1 MPLRKGSL
9 PDSIMKSSDHPKSEP
24 ELVQITIDGNLN
36 YAFKW
41 WDEQDAGGR
50 AVRYVVKDPT
60 CGVISYMLIVCANR
74 IPEGTALAAVKFY
87 AVEKPSASDYWPAET
102 AWANGE
108 TDIESAV
115 RICSPETTFQAYRGL
130 PGDLEQMIR
139 EHKAGKRHVHRPEKT
154 GTPLDALHAV
164 HADVRDL
171 KTSMSPLPGAVALLG
186 KGVETVRLNIEAIAK
201 NEYELRQ
208 ENSELQRL
216 HSEGFLKFATQ
227 VNGGDFTAL
236 IYIMALGN
244 RKKAADALGI
254 PHRSFYDRVDKWPGM
269 GSEYKRMFRLV
280 EWRKNVG
287 RQLKVRLEDSLLSGE
302 PNGSAENPE
311 TIRDVMTRMKE
322 QEVDSRDYPS
332 ILRDILDAMSKQNP
346 ANWRTV
352 NKEVIGIITEELPQ

>member
-1 MPLRKGSL
+1 METHDPSL
-9 PDSIMKSSDHPKSEP
+9 F
-24 ELVQITIDGNLN
+24 ELVQICIDGNLY

-41 WDEQDAGGR
+41 WDEQDTGGR

-60 CGVISYMLIVCANR
+60 CGVISYMLIFCAPR
-74 IPEGTALAAVKFY
+74 IPCGTGLAAVKFY
-87 AVEKPSASDYWPAET
+87 EVECPDERGYWPAET
-102 AWANGE
+102 SWANGDV
-108 TDIESAV
+108 DIESAV
-115 RICSPETTFQAYRGL
+115 RICLPKMEFQAYRGL

-139 EHKAGKRHVHRPEKT
+139 EHKAGKRHVHRSEKT
-154 GTPLDALHAV
+154 GTPLDAIHSV

-171 KTSMSPLPGAVALLG
+171 KTRMSPLPGAVALLG

-208 ENSELQRL
+208 ENAELQRL
-216 HSEGFLKFATQ
+216 QAEGYLKFAAK

-236 IYIMALGN
+236 IYNMALGN

-254 PHRSFYDRVDKWPGM
+254 PHRSFYDRVNKWLEM

-311 TIRDVMTRMKE
+311 TIRDVMTRMKD
-322 QEVDSRDYPS
+322 QEVDSRDYPA
-332 ILRDILDAMSKQNP
+332 ILRDILEAMSKQNP
-346 ANWRTV
+346 ANWRSV
-352 NKEVIGIITEELPQ
+352 NKEVLEIITEELPQ

>member
-1 MPLRKGSL
+1 MEKNDQSN
-9 PDSIMKSSDHPKSEP
+9 SEP
-24 ELVQITIDGNLN
+24 ELVQIAIDGNLY

-41 WDEQDAGGR
+41 WDELESGGR
-50 AVRYVVKDPT
+50 AVRYVVKDPAY
-60 CGVISYMLIVCANR
+60 GVVSYMLIFCAPR
-74 IPEGTALAAVKFY
+74 IPCGTGLVAVNFYPVEGADQNTDL
-87 AVEKPSASDYWPAET
+87 WPAET
-102 AWANGE
+102 TWENDDA
-108 TDIESAV
+108 DIESAI
-115 RICSPETTFQAYRGL
+115 RICSPKTAFQAYRGL

-139 EHKAGKRHVHRPEKT
+139 EHKAGKRHVHRSEKT
-154 GTPLDALHAV
+154 GTPLDAIHAV

-171 KTSMSPLPGAVALLG
+171 KQSMSPLPGAVALLG
-186 KGVETVRLNIEAIAK
+186 KGVETVRLNSEAIAK

-208 ENSELQRL
+208 ENAELQRL
-216 HSEGFLKFATQ
+216 QAEGYLKFAAKIS
-227 VNGGDFTAL
+227 GSDFTAF

-302 PNGSAENPE
+302 PNGSVENPE

-322 QEVDSRDYPS
+322 QEVDSRDYPA
-332 ILRDILDAMSKQNP
+332 ILSDILDAMSKQNP

-352 NKEVIGIITEELPQ
+352 NKEVVGIITEELPQ